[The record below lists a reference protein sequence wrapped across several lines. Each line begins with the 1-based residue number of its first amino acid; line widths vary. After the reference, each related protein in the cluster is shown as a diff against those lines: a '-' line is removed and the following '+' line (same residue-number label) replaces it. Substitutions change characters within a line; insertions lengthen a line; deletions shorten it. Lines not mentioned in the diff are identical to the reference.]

1 MNFLA
6 FAINVVWFICGGF
19 LAAFLWLLCGVVL
32 ALTIVG
38 IPFSFAAFRI
48 AYFAAF
54 PFGKQ
59 LVDAE
64 TIGERRVFGTTAANI
79 LWIVFAGVWL
89 ALAHILAGI
98 SWCLTIIGI
107 PFGLAHLKLAAV
119 SFAPLGKRI
128 VASDLAAAYRVVHV
142 QNVTGVTGIAQK

>member
-1 MNFLA
+1 MDFIA
-6 FAINVVWFICGGF
+6 FAVNMVWFICGGF
-19 LAAFLWLLCGVVL
+19 LAALLWLLCGVLL

-38 IPFSFAAFRI
+38 LPFSFAAFRI

-64 TIGERRVFGTTAANI
+64 ALGERRVFGTALANI
-79 LWIVFAGVWL
+79 LWVLLAGIWL
-89 ALAHILAGI
+89 ALAHIMAGI
-98 SWCLTIIGI
+98 SLFLTIIGI
-107 PFGLAHLKLAAV
+107 PFGLAHLKLAAI

-128 VASDLAAAYRVVHV
+128 VPSDLAAAYR
-142 QNVTGVTGIAQK
+142 QAELRKSMGSAGVPRT